1 MSNKK
6 ENLLKEL
13 NYWEKEYVPTNNI
26 GKWAQQTK
34 INSLKETIKNL
45 ENGEI
50 KTKEGSQEKSGDE
63 KSQN

>member
-1 MSNKK
+1 MNNKK

-13 NYWEKEYVPTNNI
+13 NYWENEYVPANNI

-34 INSLKETIKNL
+34 INSIKEQIKNL

-50 KTKEGSQEKSGDE
+50 KTKEGPQEKSGG
-63 KSQN
+63 